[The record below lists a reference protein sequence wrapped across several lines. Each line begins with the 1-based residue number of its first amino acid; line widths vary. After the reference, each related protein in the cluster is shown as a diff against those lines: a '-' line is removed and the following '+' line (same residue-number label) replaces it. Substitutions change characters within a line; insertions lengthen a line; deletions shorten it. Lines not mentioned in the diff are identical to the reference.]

1 MHAIVIHGGAGRWP
15 DKFGRAALA
24 GVRRAAKAGA
34 EILARGG
41 SALDAV
47 VAAVTLM
54 EDDPV
59 FNSGTGSVL
68 NSAGEAEMDAC
79 VMVSKGLRAG
89 GVACLQRVKNP
100 LQVARKVLEKTS
112 HVLLAGAGAQQF
124 ARRMGFDDYDPVTDE
139 RRREY
144 QKIRTN
150 PKRYAQATGNTVG
163 AVALDEKG
171 VFAAATSTGGLT
183 LKLPGRVGD
192 TPLPGAG
199 TYANRFGAASATGL
213 GEAVMRILST
223 KSVCDYLAVG
233 MTAEE
238 AVRLE
243 LVRMSREF
251 RAEMGFI
258 ALDRNGRPGIVHSSP
273 AMPHAYYIS
282 GKAKVVVKMQ
292 AQR

>member
-1 MHAIVIHGGAGRWP
+1 VHAIVIHGGAGKWP
-15 DKFGRAALA
+15 ARFERAALN

-47 VAAVTLM
+47 VAAVTIL
-54 EDDPV
+54 EDAPV

-68 NSAGEAEMDAC
+68 NREGEAEMDAC
-79 VMVSKGLRAG
+79 VMIGKGLRAG
-89 GVACLQRVKNP
+89 GVTCLKRVKNP
-100 LQVARKVLEKTS
+100 ILVARKVLEKTQ
-112 HVLLAGAGAQQF
+112 HVLLAGEGALQF
-124 ARRMGFDDYDPVTDE
+124 ARKMGFADYDPVTAE
-139 RRREY
+139 RRKEY
-144 QKIRTN
+144 EKIRSN

-192 TPLPGAG
+192 TPVAGAG
-199 TYANRFGAASATGL
+199 TYANAFGAASATGL

-223 KSVCDYLAVG
+223 KSVCDYLSVG
-233 MTAEE
+233 LTAQE

-243 LVRMSREF
+243 LVRMTKEF
-251 RAEMGFI
+251 HAEMGFI
-258 ALDRNGRPGIVHSSP
+258 ALDRNGKAGIVHSSQ
-273 AMPHAYYIS
+273 AMPHAYYVR
-282 GKAKVVVKMQ
+282 GKSKLVAKMRVS
-292 AQR
+292 